1 MIDCPLTCVPVGS
14 TLNATHHRR
23 SVIYR
28 ILLPDERRQLGTAS
42 FTLSELDAALVN
54 GSF

>member
-1 MIDCPLTCVPVGS
+1 MRLITVG
-14 TLNATHHRR
+14 R
-23 SVIYR
+23 SIYR
-28 ILLPDERRQLGTAS
+28 ILLPGERRQLGTAS